1 MGIIDTI
8 ISNLQPDSPPKV
20 SLYFKTR
27 HNEVMFRRM
36 LGKVQNPKIELE
48 TRLETMPDGYKLRV
62 KPKNVTEFK
71 SQLASVGLM
80 SDPYV
85 QSVVD
90 TLDKSANNYLEFRHG

>member
-20 SLYFKTR
+20 SLYFKSPEDEKT
-27 HNEVMFRRM
+27 FRQ
-36 LGKVQNPKIELE
+36 LLSTVENPKADLEAKLE
-48 TRLETMPDGYKLRV
+48 TTPKGYKLRV
-62 KPKNVTEFK
+62 RPKNVTEFK
-71 SQLASVGLM
+71 SQVASVGLM

-90 TLDKSANNYLEFRHG
+90 TLDKSANNYLEFRHE